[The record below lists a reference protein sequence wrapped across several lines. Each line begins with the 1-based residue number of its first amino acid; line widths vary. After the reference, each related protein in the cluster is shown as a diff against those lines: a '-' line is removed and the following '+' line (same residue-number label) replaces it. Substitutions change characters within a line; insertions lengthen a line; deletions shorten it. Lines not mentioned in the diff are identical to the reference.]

1 MDPLINPLRSVHTTH
16 FPAILNQ
23 LGISLVVSTYQAG
36 KLIVVRADGDKLN
49 THFRIYQKPMG
60 LAVAEQRLAIGCA
73 YQIWELRNVPAVGH
87 RLNPPGKHDAC
98 FIPRQT
104 HITGDIDIHEMAY
117 GKEGLWFLNTRFS
130 CLCTVDTE
138 HSFVPRWRPP
148 FVTAY
153 DLTDRCHL
161 NGLALV
167 NGIPRYITALG
178 ATNTPGGWRA
188 NKANG
193 GILMDVGSNK
203 ILLQGLSMPHSPR
216 WYQDR
221 LWVLESGQGSL
232 ARVDLHRGTW
242 QAVATVPGFTR
253 GVDFYGPLA
262 FVGLSKVRESAV
274 FSGIPLTQRL
284 TERICGVWVIH
295 IETGETLAFLR
306 FEEGVEEIFS
316 VQVLPGIRFPE
327 VFGDPR
333 FNDPE
338 QEKLIGSTYVLPD
351 EALKQVVNEPV
362 PVFCMDTATTEPE
375 PEVKSF
381 AVVVPIFNK
390 KKNKKKGWPIIEQ
403 TLTSIEASTQHFYK
417 NYPFAEQIS
426 HEIVIVDDASEGNT
440 WDLLNQWAQQK
451 NRIRLIRH
459 TNHQGQGAARNTGI
473 QATQAQA
480 IFFCDE
486 GNLFLED
493 HVLTCLKLI
502 NRPLDPNLANP
513 IYRLP
518 KSYPAA
524 VKTGIRIQLSLHPYW
539 YDQIKQV
546 LPLNLCIRREA
557 HEFIE
562 GFPADKPFRESN
574 YEDEGKAY
582 IQWLTTFFSVVWTPE
597 QTVEYVHYPGNYLS
611 RQLQKFQSDPRTF
624 QETIPPEQQT
634 YFEQIHQIIAQ
645 RQAYLHQKFEQDFNP
660 DRLLALGNEAHVQ
673 GEWEK
678 AADYFRRCLQLDPQ
692 MKVAR
697 YNLGVTCGDL
707 EHWQEAEYHLSLSIQ
722 EDPGH
727 PRAHNYLGLIYVK
740 QNRLAE
746 AIQQY
751 EKAIQLDPQFADA
764 HMNLGMAWLKQ
775 GELKQG
781 WQEFEWRWQTSQ
793 FTPFQCPH
801 PRWQGED
808 ISQQTLLV
816 HTEQGSGDSIQFV
829 RFLPLAAQRCQKLIL
844 VCPNPLKTL
853 FQGIPGV
860 SGLYGAGEIPLTAFQ
875 VYSPLMS
882 LPWCLGIHSL
892 DQIPNQVPYLQV
904 PEIPSSLRIEKSPS
918 ILNVGICWAG
928 SPTQGNDRNRS
939 SHLKQ
944 WLPILSVSGIQFHS
958 LQKGPQVKQLA
969 DLPSDIQLKNWDP
982 WITDFADTAAL
993 ISQLDLV
1000 ISVDTAVAH
1009 LAGALAKP
1017 TWILLCQNCDWRW
1030 LRERQDSPYYPSVRL
1045 FRQQQEELGWD
1056 PLMPRVSQSLR
1067 ELSLGSTILV

>member
-1 MDPLINPLRSVHTTH
+1 MNPLTNPLRSVHTTH

-73 YQIWELRNVPAVGH
+73 YQIWELRNVPAVGQ
-87 RLNPPGKHDAC
+87 RLDPPGKHDAC

-117 GKEGLWFLNTRFS
+117 GKESLWFLNTRFS
-130 CLCTVDTE
+130 CLCTVDAH

-178 ATNTPGGWRA
+178 TTNTPGGWRA

-193 GILMDVGSNK
+193 GILMDVRSNE
-203 ILLQGLSMPHSPR
+203 ILLRGLSMPHSPR

-232 ARVDLHRGTW
+232 AQVDLHKGTW
-242 QAVATVPGFTR
+242 QAVATLPGFTR

-351 EALKQVVNEPV
+351 EALKEVVNEPV
-362 PVFCMDTATTEPE
+362 PIFRRDAATTGSE

-381 AVVVPIFNK
+381 AVVVPIFNGEE
-390 KKNKKKGWPIIEQ
+390 KGWSIVER
-403 TLTSIEASTQHFYK
+403 TLASIEASIQYCNK

-426 HEIVIVDDASEGNT
+426 HEMVIVDDASEDNT
-440 WDLLNQWAQQK
+440 WDLLNQWAEQK
-451 NRIRLIRH
+451 NGIRLIRH
-459 TNHQGQGAARNTGI
+459 TNHQGQGAACNTGV

-480 IFFCDE
+480 ILFCKD
-486 GNLFLED
+486 GNLFLEN

-502 NRPLDPNLANP
+502 NQPLNPNLANP
-513 IYRLP
+513 IYRMP

-524 VKTGIRIQLSLHPYW
+524 VKTGIRIQATLPPHGYN
-539 YDQIKQV
+539 QIKQV
-546 LPLNLCIRREA
+546 LPLNLCVRREA

-562 GFPADKPFRESN
+562 GFPVDKPFRESS
-574 YEDEGKAY
+574 YEEGKAY
-582 IQWLTTFFSVVWTPE
+582 TQWLTTFFSVVWVPE
-597 QTVEYVHYPGNYLS
+597 QTVEYVRYPGNYLD
-611 RQLQKFQSDPRTF
+611 RQLRKFQSDPSTF
-624 QETIPPEQQT
+624 QETLSPEQQG
-634 YFEQIHQIIAQ
+634 YLDQIYQITAQ
-645 RQAYLHQKFEQDFNP
+645 RQAHLHQKFEQDFNP
-660 DRLLALGNEAHVQ
+660 DRLLALGNQAHTQ
-673 GEWEK
+673 GDRKK
-678 AADYFRRCLQLDPQ
+678 AADYFRRCLELDPQ

-707 EHWQEAEYHLSLSIQ
+707 EHWQEAEYHLRLSIQ
-722 EDPGH
+722 EDPGN
-727 PRAHNYLGLIYVK
+727 PRTHNSLGFTYAN

-751 EKAIQLDPQFADA
+751 EKAIQLDPTFADA
-764 HMNLGMAWLKQ
+764 HMNLGMALLKQ
-775 GELKQG
+775 GELKRG
-781 WQEFEWRWQTSQ
+781 WQEFEWRWQTNQ

-808 ISQQTLLV
+808 ISKQTLLV

-829 RFLPLAAQRCQKLIL
+829 RFLPLAAQRCRKLIL
-844 VCPNPLKTL
+844 ACPDPLKRL
-853 FQGIPGV
+853 FQRIPGV
-860 SGLYGAGEIPLTAFQ
+860 SDIYGAGEISLTAFQ

-882 LPWCLGIHSL
+882 LPRCLAIHSL

-904 PEIPSSLRIEKSPS
+904 PGIPNPLRIEKTPS

-928 SPTQGNDRNRS
+928 SPTQGNDHNRS
-939 SHLKQ
+939 SRLKQ
-944 WLPILSVSGIQFHS
+944 WLPILSVPGIQFHS

-1030 LRERQDSPYYPSVRL
+1030 LKERQDSPYYPSVRL

-1056 PLMPRVSQSLR
+1056 PLMPRVGQSLG
-1067 ELSLGSTILV
+1067 ELSPGLIKS